1 MSTSHNG
8 GGAGARLM
16 LILSS
21 ERSGSTLTRVILG
34 AHSRIVAPA
43 ELFLLRYPD
52 YRAWRAEKPMAFESL
67 EEFFRL
73 IGRPM
78 SAADI
83 EAHCAALSTVEVCE
97 WMLGFLPRGSFLL
110 DKTPAYAN
118 EGSSLRRSLALDP
131 FYVWLVRH
139 PLGVIE
145 SHVRIKREA
154 RRSDGGWKGLRGRLR
169 DGYHAY
175 GSLAHRGMTPIARQR
190 EIKWVVQQTI
200 IREFLSM
207 VPAERQC
214 RIRFE
219 ELVTD
224 PDAVVRKLCAALGIE
239 IEDRMLEVC
248 GERRVMNVHLGDPNF
263 HKHDRIDP
271 ATATAWQQHFSE
283 AALTLETRRLMADLG
298 MRVEPLGAGQRATP
312 R

>member
-1 MSTSHNG
+1 MDGSSNG
-8 GGAGARLM
+8 RGAGPRLI

-34 AHSRIVAPA
+34 EHGRIVAPA

-52 YRAWRAEKPMAFESL
+52 YRTWRQEKPVAIESL
-67 EEFFRL
+67 VEFFGL
-73 IGRPM
+73 AGQPKSEAEI
-78 SAADI
+78 D
-83 EAHCAALSTVEVCE
+83 AHCRGLSTLQVYE
-97 WMLGFLPRGSFLL
+97 WATGFLGPGGFLL

-118 EGSSLRRSLALDP
+118 DGSVLRRSLPLSP

-154 RRSDGGWKGLRGRLR
+154 RRRAGGWKALRRRVR
-169 DGYHAY
+169 DSLENY
-175 GSLAHRGMTPIARQR
+175 GSLAHGGLTPLARQR

-200 IREFLSM
+200 IREFLST
-207 VPAERQC
+207 VADGRQC

-219 ELVTD
+219 DLVTD
-224 PDAVVRKLCAALGIE
+224 PQAIVRRLCRALGVE
-239 IEDRMLEVC
+239 VEPRMLEVC
-248 GERRVMNVHLGDPNF
+248 SERRVMNVHLGDPNF

-271 ATATAWQQHFSE
+271 AMAYAWKEHFSE
-283 AALTLETRRLMADLG
+283 DALTLETRRLMGSLALG
-298 MRVEPLGAGQRATP
+298 GSQQQSGEREGGL
-312 R
+312 